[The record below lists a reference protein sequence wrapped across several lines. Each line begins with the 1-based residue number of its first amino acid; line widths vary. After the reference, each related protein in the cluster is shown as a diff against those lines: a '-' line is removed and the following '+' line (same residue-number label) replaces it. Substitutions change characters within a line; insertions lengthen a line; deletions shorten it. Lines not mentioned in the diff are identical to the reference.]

1 MAYRN
6 TNRINLRFLCDGD
19 KDGVFDLLQN
29 SKVMTHIG
37 PRRALTDNEVLDW
50 INTELVSPSR
60 FVVASNESDELIGF
74 CGVKEINGVL
84 DFGYFLREKY
94 WNQGYATE
102 ACRMALLK
110 SSSTMNVDDIEIF
123 IALDNYAS
131 RNVATKLN
139 WLRFAGINKNGEQGH
154 LYKVKLA

>member
-1 MAYRN
+1 M
-6 TNRINLRFLCDGD
+6 NRIKLRHLCDSD

-29 SKVMTHIG
+29 PKVMAHIG
-37 PRRALTDNEVLDW
+37 PRQPLTDSEVISW

-60 FVVASNESDELIGF
+60 FVVASDESDEIIGF
-74 CGVKEINGVL
+74 CGVKKINGVL

-102 ACRMALLK
+102 ACQMALLK
-110 SSSTMNVDDIEIF
+110 LSSTMNIADVEVF

-131 RNVATKLN
+131 RRIAAKLN
-139 WLRFAGINKNGEQGH
+139 WVKHTAINKNGEPGH
-154 LYKVKLA
+154 LYTVNM

>member
-1 MAYRN
+1 M
-6 TNRINLRFLCDGD
+6 NRINLRLLGD
-19 KDGVFDLLQN
+19 RDRDGVFDLLQN

-37 PRRALTDNEVLDW
+37 PRRPLTDDEVLDW

-60 FVVASNESDELIGF
+60 YVVALIGSDEMIGF
-74 CGVKEINGVL
+74 CGVKEINGVF

-110 SSSTMNVDDIEIF
+110 LSSMMNLADIEVF
-123 IALDNYAS
+123 IALDNYTS

-139 WLRFAGINKNGEQGH
+139 WLKLTDITKNGEQGH
-154 LYKVKLA
+154 LYAASM

>member
-1 MAYRN
+1 M
-6 TNRINLRFLCDGD
+6 NRINLRLLCDGD
-19 KDGVFDLLQN
+19 RDGVFDLLQN

-37 PRRALTDNEVLDW
+37 PRRLLTDDEVLDW
-50 INTELVSPSR
+50 INTELTSPSR
-60 FVVASNESDELIGF
+60 YVVASNESDEIVGF
-74 CGVKEINGVL
+74 CGVKEINGVF

-110 SSSTMNVDDIEIF
+110 LSSIMNMADIEIF

-131 RNVATKLN
+131 RNIATKLN
-139 WLRFAGINKNGEQGH
+139 WLKLTDITRNGEQGN
-154 LYKVKLA
+154 LYAASM

>member
-19 KDGVFDLLQN
+19 RDGVFDLLQN

-37 PRRALTDNEVLDW
+37 PRRTLTDNEVLDW

-60 FVVASNESDELIGF
+60 FVVASNESDEIIGF

-102 ACRMALLK
+102 ACRLALSKL
-110 SSSTMNVDDIEIF
+110 SSTMNIADIEIF

-139 WLRFAGINKNGEQGH
+139 WLRLSDIKKNGEQGH
-154 LYKVKLA
+154 LYAVNLA